1 MEMQLSDYN
10 KKLFM
15 GIMRT
20 KSKKKSIICK
30 HRLNSMYSRMR
41 NNKVDFD
48 GLHFV
53 ETLHDEKFVLYVEE
67 LENERL
73 AISDDEDEGDISSE
87 DEPEASF
94 GKFVF

>member
-1 MEMQLSDYN
+1 MQLSDYS

-15 GIMRT
+15 GIIRT
-20 KSKKKSIICK
+20 KSKKKSLICEN
-30 HRLNSMYSRMR
+30 RLNSMYSRMR
-41 NNKVDFD
+41 NNRVDFD

-53 ETLHDEKFVLYVEE
+53 ESLHDEKFVMYVEE

-73 AISDDEDEGDISSE
+73 DITEDEGDISSE
-87 DEPEASF
+87 DEPEAVS

>member
-1 MEMQLSDYN
+1 MEMQLSDYS

-15 GIMRT
+15 GIIRT

-30 HRLNSMYSRMR
+30 NRLNSMYSRMR
-41 NNKVDFD
+41 NNRVDFD

-53 ETLHDEKFVLYVEE
+53 ESLHDEKFVLYVEE

-73 AISDDEDEGDISSE
+73 GISDDEDEADISSE
-87 DEPEASF
+87 DEPEASS